1 MSSTMQSPDQ
11 MTLEQIL
18 NIYLLNIQRGGRDG
32 TSEME
37 IRFGTARGMKPIS
50 RIEYDNVVKRLLSA
64 GFELGQQN
72 YLLRMNSEFTDPKSG
87 VTRVSN
93 IRAEVA
99 GIGNVSEYCKS
110 NDLDEMYSSRKVM
123 FMQKGWQRLQD
134 GVIRP
139 VDVPD
144 FNMRASLSLEKDLT
158 TTQLVKS
165 MVSSWR
171 DNKKQF
177 RYINRYRLTHK
188 DIPVVI
194 DVSIVKQSARQGRNL
209 ALTYTFQEAELDKQP
224 ERYEVELEVANF
236 IVGIGT
242 QY

>member
-32 TSEME
+32 ASEME

-64 GFELGQQN
+64 GFELGQQS

-110 NDLDEMYSSRKVM
+110 NDLDDMYSSRKVM
-123 FMQKGWQRLQD
+123 FMQKELTKTE
-134 GVIRP
+134 P
-139 VDVPD
+139 V
-144 FNMRASLSLEKDLT
+144 
-158 TTQLVKS
+158 
-165 MVSSWR
+165 
-171 DNKKQF
+171 
-177 RYINRYRLTHK
+177 
-188 DIPVVI
+188 
-194 DVSIVKQSARQGRNL
+194 
-209 ALTYTFQEAELDKQP
+209 
-224 ERYEVELEVANF
+224 
-236 IVGIGT
+236 
-242 QY
+242 